1 MEKMASTSQRSIT
14 ETEPIVAPAGPA
26 PNDAPPQHAVTGRKR
41 KPSPWQKPGFW
52 MAFAALAIIVIG
64 VVMYRRGQ
72 PTTQTSGN
80 ADRIAKVERRD
91 FVRTVR
97 VQGTVEAVVAHP
109 IVAPR
114 LAIQTANV
122 LTLTTLM
129 PTGTHVKKGDLLA
142 EFDRQAQT
150 RDALDRQAEFNDLEQ
165 QINKLKATQAADKA
179 SDDTDIKA
187 AEDSLANAQ
196 LEVKRSEIMSR
207 IDAEK
212 KKEDL
217 DEATAKLKQLRETY
231 SLRRQSATAALKLL
245 QIQLESKRLA
255 VDHAN
260 KNADLLAIHAPNDG
274 LVVVN
279 STFKSS
285 GFSEWQN
292 GDQVRA
298 GTPFMQVVNPGA
310 MRVRGMVNQQ
320 DVPQMQAGQKV
331 DVRLDAYPEMVFHG
345 HLDLI
350 SSVGVSDDFSQKL
363 HTFMM
368 LFVIDG
374 KDAKLLPDLSAAVD
388 VELERLPNVLIVP
401 RDSLVSED
409 GKFNV
414 RVLSSNSSE
423 KREVRVLQINDVDAA
438 VEAKLQPG
446 ETVIRGVAPEVI
458 QVASA
463 SAATPK
469 K

>member
-1 MEKMASTSQRSIT
+1 MAFTSNRAIT
-14 ETEPIVAPAGPA
+14 EPEPVVAPSGNSAQRV
-26 PNDAPPQHAVTGRKR
+26 PPQQELRTARR
-41 KPSPWQKPGFW
+41 KPNFFQRPGFW
-52 MAFAALAIIVIG
+52 ILFALVVIVAVG
-64 VVMYRRGQ
+64 VAVYRRGQ
-72 PTTQTSGN
+72 TTDPTAAN
-80 ADRIAKVERRD
+80 VERIAKVERRD
-91 FVRTVR
+91 FVRSLR

-114 LAIQTANV
+114 LAIQTANL
-122 LTLTTLM
+122 LTLTTLL
-129 PTGTHVKKGDLLA
+129 PTGTHVKQGDLLA

-150 RDALDRQAEFNDLEQ
+150 RDALDRQAEYNDLEQ

-187 AEDSLANAQ
+187 AEDSLSTTE
-196 LEVKRSEIMSR
+196 LEVKRSEIKSR

-212 KKEDL
+212 AKEDF

-231 SLRRQSATAALKLL
+231 ALRRQSAAAALKLL
-245 QIQLESKRLA
+245 QIQLESKKLA

-310 MRVRGMVNQQ
+310 MRVRGQVNQQ
-320 DVPQMQAGQKV
+320 DIPEMQAGQKV

-350 SSVGVSDDFSQKL
+350 SSVGVADDFSQKL

-374 KDAKLLPDLSAAVD
+374 QDAKLLPDLSAAVD
-388 VELERLPNVLIVP
+388 VELERLPNTLIVP
-401 RDSLVSED
+401 RDSLIAQD
-409 GKFNV
+409 GKYSV
-414 RVLSSNSSE
+414 RVLSGHSSE
-423 KREVRVLQINDVDAA
+423 TRQVKVLQVNDVEAA
-438 VEAKLQPG
+438 VDAQLQPG

-458 QVASA
+458 QVAA
-463 SAATPK
+463 EKPVTPK

>member
-1 MEKMASTSQRSIT
+1 MAFTSQRAIT
-14 ETEPIVAPAGPA
+14 ETEPVLGAPSGSSQ
-26 PNDAPPQHAVTGRKR
+26 DVPPSQTLRTSSR
-41 KPSPWQKPGFW
+41 KPGPFMRPGFW
-52 MAFAALAIIVIG
+52 MLLALVGIVVAGIVI
-64 VVMYRRGQ
+64 YRRGQ
-72 PTTQTSGN
+72 PTTPTSGST
-80 ADRIAKVERRD
+80 DRIAKVERRD
-91 FVRTVR
+91 FVRSVR

-150 RDALDRQAEFNDLEQ
+150 RDALDRQAEYNDLEQ

-231 SLRRQSATAALKLL
+231 SLRRQSASAALKLI

-350 SSVGVSDDFSQKL
+350 SSVGVADDFSPKL

-374 KDAKLLPDLSAAVD
+374 QDAKLLPDLSAAVD
-388 VELERLPNVLIVP
+388 VELQRLPNVLIVP
-401 RDSLVSED
+401 RDSLVSEE
-409 GKFNV
+409 GKFAV
-414 RVLSSNSSE
+414 RVLSGHSSE
-423 KREVRVLQINDVDAA
+423 TREVKVLQINDVEAA

-458 QVASA
+458 QVASG
-463 SAATPK
+463 STAAPK

>member
-1 MEKMASTSQRSIT
+1 MAFTSQRSIT
-14 ETEPIVAPAGPA
+14 ETEPIIAPAGPA
-26 PNDAPPQHAVTGRKR
+26 SQSTPPQQAVTGRKR
-41 KPSPWQKPGFW
+41 RPSPWQKPGFW
-52 MAFAALAIIVIG
+52 VAFAALAIIVIG
-64 VVMYRRGQ
+64 VVIYRRGQ
-72 PTTQTSGN
+72 TTAQTSSN
-80 ADRIAKVERRD
+80 IDRITKVERRD
-91 FVRTVR
+91 FVHSVR

-114 LAIQTANV
+114 LAIQTANQ

-150 RDALDRQAEFNDLEQ
+150 RDALDRQAEYDDFAQ

-187 AEDSLANAQ
+187 AEDALATAA
-196 LEVKRSEIMSR
+196 LEVTRSEIMSR

-212 KKEDL
+212 AKENL

-231 SLRRQSATAALKLL
+231 ALRRQSATAAVRLL
-245 QIQLESKRLA
+245 EIQRESKKLA

-260 KNADLLAIHAPNDG
+260 QNADLLAIHAPNDG

-279 STFKSS
+279 STFKQS

-298 GTPFMQVVNPGA
+298 GAAFMQVVNPGA
-310 MRVRGMVNQQ
+310 MRVRSQVNQQ
-320 DVPQMQAGQKV
+320 DLPQIQVGQKV
-331 DVRLDAYPEMVFHG
+331 EVRLDAYPEMVFHG
-345 HLDLI
+345 HVDLI
-350 SSVGVSDDFSQKL
+350 SSVGVPDDFSSKL

-374 KDAKLLPDLSAAVD
+374 EDPKLLPDLSAAVD
-388 VELERLPNVLIVP
+388 VELDRLPNALIVP
-401 RDSLVSED
+401 RDSLVSEE
-409 GKFNV
+409 GKMFV
-414 RVLSSNSSE
+414 RVASGGSSE
-423 KREVRVLQINDVDAA
+423 KREVKVLRINDVEAA
-438 VEAKLQPG
+438 VDAKLQPG
-446 ETVIRGVAPEVI
+446 ETVIRGVAPEAIPV
-458 QVASA
+458 VTASI
-463 SAATPK
+463 AAPK

>member
-1 MEKMASTSQRSIT
+1 MASTSHRAIT
-14 ETEPIVAPAGPA
+14 ETEPITAPRGDLSENLPA
-26 PNDAPPQHAVTGRKR
+26 SRTVRSSRH
-41 KPSPWQKPGFW
+41 KPSPFRRPGFW
-52 MAFAALAIIVIG
+52 LLLLTVAIIVGG
-64 VVMYRRGQ
+64 VIVIRRGQ
-72 PTTQTSGN
+72 TTTETPGSVE
-80 ADRIAKVERRD
+80 RIAKVERRD
-91 FVRTVR
+91 FVYSVR

-114 LAIQTANV
+114 LAIQTANQ
-122 LTLTTLM
+122 LTLTTLL

-150 RDALDRQAEFNDLEQ
+150 RDALDRQAEYDDFAQ
-165 QINKLKATQAADKA
+165 QINKLRATQAADKA

-187 AEDSLANAQ
+187 AEDSLATAE
-196 LEVKRSEIMSR
+196 LEVKRSEIKSR

-212 KKEDL
+212 AKENL
-217 DEATAKLKQLRETY
+217 DEAVAKLKQLRETY
-231 SLRRQSATAALKLL
+231 ALRRQSATAAVRLL
-245 QIQLESKRLA
+245 EIQRESKKLA

-298 GTPFMQVVNPGA
+298 GAAFMQVVNPGA
-310 MRVRGMVNQQ
+310 MRVRGQVNQQ
-320 DVPQMQAGQKV
+320 DIPQMQLGQKV
-331 DVRLDAYPEMVFHG
+331 EVRLDAYPEMVFHG
-345 HLDLI
+345 HVDLI
-350 SSVGVSDDFSQKL
+350 SSVGVSDDFSPKL

-374 KDAKLLPDLSAAVD
+374 QDPKLLPDLSAAVD
-388 VELERLPNVLIVP
+388 VELERLSNALIVP
-401 RDSLVSED
+401 RDALVSED
-409 GKFNV
+409 GKMFV
-414 RVLSSNSSE
+414 RVASGNSSE
-423 KREVRVLQINDVDAA
+423 KREVKVLRLNDVDAA
-438 VEAKLQPG
+438 VDAKLQPG
-446 ETVIRGVAPEVI
+446 ESVIRGVAPDAIPV
-458 QVASA
+458 VAA
-463 SAATPK
+463 SVAAPK

>member
-1 MEKMASTSQRSIT
+1 
-14 ETEPIVAPAGPA
+14 
-26 PNDAPPQHAVTGRKR
+26 
-41 KPSPWQKPGFW
+41 
-52 MAFAALAIIVIG
+52 
-64 VVMYRRGQ
+64 
-72 PTTQTSGN
+72 
-80 ADRIAKVERRD
+80 
-91 FVRTVR
+91 
-97 VQGTVEAVVAHP
+97 
-109 IVAPR
+109 
-114 LAIQTANV
+114 
-122 LTLTTLM
+122 
-129 PTGTHVKKGDLLA
+129 
-142 EFDRQAQT
+142 
-150 RDALDRQAEFNDLEQ
+150 
-165 QINKLKATQAADKA
+165 
-179 SDDTDIKA
+179 
-187 AEDSLANAQ
+187 
-196 LEVKRSEIMSR
+196 
-207 IDAEK
+207 
-212 KKEDL
+212 
-217 DEATAKLKQLRETY
+217 
-231 SLRRQSATAALKLL
+231 
-245 QIQLESKRLA
+245 
-255 VDHAN
+255 
-260 KNADLLAIHAPNDG
+260 
-274 LVVVN
+274 
-279 STFKSS
+279 
-285 GFSEWQN
+285 
-292 GDQVRA
+292 
-298 GTPFMQVVNPGA
+298 
-310 MRVRGMVNQQ
+310 
-320 DVPQMQAGQKV
+320 MQAGQKV

>member
-1 MEKMASTSQRSIT
+1 MLLGALI
-14 ETEPIVAPAGPA
+14 IVVVG
-26 PNDAPPQHAVTGRKR
+26 
-41 KPSPWQKPGFW
+41 
-52 MAFAALAIIVIG
+52 IIVIRQG
-64 VVMYRRGQ
+64 HN
-72 PTTQTSGN
+72 TTQTAG
-80 ADRIAKVERRD
+80 DVQRIAKVERRD

-114 LAIQTANV
+114 LAIQTANQ
-122 LTLTTLM
+122 LTLTTLLT
-129 PTGTHVKKGDLLA
+129 TGTHVKKGDLLA

-150 RDALDRQAEFNDLEQ
+150 RDALDRKAEFDDLAQ

-187 AEDSLANAQ
+187 AEDSLATAV

-212 KKEDL
+212 KKEDF

-231 SLRRQSATAALKLL
+231 LLRRQSATAALRLL
-245 QIQLESKRLA
+245 EIQRESKQLA

-298 GTPFMQVVNPGA
+298 GTAFMQVVNPGG
-310 MRVRGMVNQQ
+310 MRVRGQVNQQ
-320 DVPQMQAGQKV
+320 DIPQMQIGQKV
-331 DVRLDAYPEMVFHG
+331 EVRLDAYPEMVFHG
-345 HLDLI
+345 HVDLI
-350 SSVGVSDDFSQKL
+350 SSVGVADDFSPKL

-374 KDAKLLPDLSAAVD
+374 QDPKLLPDLSAAVD
-388 VELERLPNVLIVP
+388 VELDRLPNSLIVP
-401 RDSLVSED
+401 RDSLLSED
-409 GKFNV
+409 GKSYV
-414 RVLSSNSSE
+414 RVLSGSSSE
-423 KREVRVLQINDVDAA
+423 KREVKVLRANDVEAA
-438 VEAKLQPG
+438 VEAKLQAG
-446 ETVIRGVAPEVI
+446 ETVIRGVAPDSI
-458 QVASA
+458 PIVAA
-463 SAATPK
+463 EIAAPK